1 MDELLID
8 FLTETAESLAALDDA
23 LLQLE
28 RVPDDPEMLA
38 VVFRM
43 VHTIKGTCGFLS
55 LPRLERVAHVAED
68 LLGDVRDGKLPANAA
83 LITVVLGALD
93 RIKLIVSGIV
103 ATGLEPDG
111 DDTDL
116 LAELRDMRTR
126 GPAPEPEPAI
136 TLDFDTLEMLPPGT
150 IESLAAQIA
159 EAVPMAEATPEAA
172 HGQPAQTIRLD
183 VNVLENLMILV
194 SELVLTRNQL
204 MQIART
210 ETDSRFTAPLQRL
223 SHLTSDLQEGVVKTR
238 MSPILGAWNK
248 LPRIVRDLASE
259 LGKQIDLVML
269 GKETELDRQVLEL
282 IRDPLIHMVRNS
294 ADHGLESPAV
304 RLASGK
310 PAHGTITLSSFH
322 EGGQIVIEVADDG
335 AGLSTERIRARAL
348 AQGLASSA
356 ELATMTERQV
366 QRFIFAPG
374 FSTASAVTSVSGRGV
389 GMDVV
394 KTNIERLGGTVD
406 LRSVAGRGT
415 TFTVKIPLTLA
426 IISALIVE
434 AGGQRF
440 ALPQICVAE
449 LVRAEGSGSLEEGAL
464 VVERVDGTPVLR
476 LRDQLLPLVNLR
488 DLLQMDAQAA
498 MNSADPT
505 ALTVVV
511 ATLGGTTLGLVVD
524 QVFDT
529 EEIVVKPVSPML
541 RHIKVFSGN
550 TILGDGAVIM
560 ILDPNGLSRAVGHA
574 GLTATVKDRPVDTQA
589 AATERTGDRSAMLLV
604 RLAPDAS
611 PVAMPLGLVAR
622 IESIARED
630 IEFTSDQ
637 PVTQYRGQL
646 MPLMALDSSL
656 AMADHVPV
664 LVFADRGRSV
674 GLMVEEI
681 VDVVEDQLFIELV
694 SSRPGLLGTAVI
706 AGRVTEIIDAGHWLK
721 QGWEDWFSDNPG
733 PRNAKQLHLL
743 VVEDSAFFRQL
754 LIPTLSAAGYHVT
767 AVDSAMKALALRDA
781 AVPAEFDAIISD
793 VEMPGMDGLQFA
805 RLLKEG
811 GPWMDIPLIALS
823 GRFNPIDIR
832 RGGAAGFCEYLGKF
846 DREALLA
853 ALRRHLDQHE
863 RQAA

>member
-8 FLTETAESLAALDDA
+8 FLAETGESLAALDDA

-28 RVPDDPEMLA
+28 RVPDDPDMLA
-38 VVFRM
+38 LVFRM
-43 VHTIKGTCGFLS
+43 VHTIKGTCGFLA
-55 LPRLERVAHVAED
+55 LPRLERVAHAAED
-68 LLGDVRDGKLPANAA
+68 LLSDVRDGRLQANAG
-83 LITVVLGALD
+83 LITCVLNALD
-93 RIKLIVSGIV
+93 RIKLIVAGIV

-111 DDTDL
+111 DDRL
-116 LAELRDMRTR
+116 LIAELAAVQAGVCAT
-126 GPAPEPEPAI
+126 PAETPTADPEPV
-136 TLDFDTLEMLPPGT
+136 DPPDM
-150 IESLAAQIA
+150 EAA
-159 EAVPMAEATPEAA
+159 ATPN
-172 HGQPAQTIRLD
+172 GVGPQAQTIRLD
-183 VNVLENLMILV
+183 VSVLENLMTLV

-204 MQIART
+204 MQLARS
-210 ETDSRFTAPLQRL
+210 EGDSRYTAPLQRL

-238 MSPILGAWNK
+238 MQPILGAWNK
-248 LPRIVRDLASE
+248 LPRIVRDLAAE

-294 ADHGLESPAV
+294 ADHGLESLAE
-304 RLASGK
+304 RLAMGK
-310 PAHGTITLSSFH
+310 PALGTITLSSFH

-335 AGLSTERIRARAL
+335 AGLPTERIRARVL
-348 AQGLASSA
+348 AQGLATPA
-356 ELATMTERQV
+356 DVATMTERQV
-366 QRFIFAPG
+366 QRFIFHAG
-374 FSTASAVTSVSGRGV
+374 FSTAAAITAVSGRGV

-394 KTNIERLGGTVD
+394 KTNIERLGGSVD
-406 LRSVAGRGT
+406 VRSVAGRGS

-434 AGGQRF
+434 AGGLRF
-440 ALPQICVAE
+440 ALPQICVGE
-449 LVRAEGSGSLEEGAL
+449 LVRAESGGALEEGAL
-464 VVERVDGTPVLR
+464 VVEHVDGTPVLR
-476 LRDQLLPLVNLR
+476 LRDQLLPLVHLR
-488 DLLQMDAQAA
+488 DLLHLGSAA
-498 MNSADPT
+498 PDGGGEATVEAM
-505 ALTVVV
+505 TVVV
-511 ATLGGTTLGLVVD
+511 ANLGGTTLGLVVD

-529 EEIVVKPVSPML
+529 EEIVVKPVSPPL
-541 RHIKVFSGN
+541 RQIKVFSGN
-550 TILGDGAVIM
+550 TILGDGSVIM
-560 ILDPNGLSRAVGHA
+560 ILDPNGMARAIGHA
-574 GLTATVKDRPVDTQA
+574 AITNQAKDRPADSQA
-589 AATERTGDRSAMLLV
+589 SLTERTGDKSAMLLV
-604 RLAPDAS
+604 RLKPGAS

-622 IESIARED
+622 IESFARAD
-630 IEFTSDQ
+630 IEYTSEQ
-637 PVTQYRGQL
+637 AVTQYRGQL
-646 MPLMALDSSL
+646 MPLMALDGAHIL
-656 AMADHVPV
+656 ADHVPV

-681 VDVVEDQLFIELV
+681 VDVVEDQLLIELA

-721 QGWEDWFSDNPG
+721 QGWQDWFSDNPG
-733 PRNAKQLHLL
+733 PRNATQKRLL

-767 AVDSAMKALALRDA
+767 AVDSAFKALAMRDGST
-781 AVPAEFDAIISD
+781 PPQFDAIISD

-811 GPWMDIPLIALS
+811 GLWMDTPLIALS

-853 ALRRHLDQHE
+853 ALRRHLDNQE

>member
-8 FLTETAESLAALDDA
+8 FLAETGESLAALDDA

-55 LPRLERVAHVAED
+55 LPRLEQVAHAAED
-68 LLGDVRDGKLPANAA
+68 LLGDVRDGVLQANAD
-83 LITVVLGALD
+83 LITVVLTALD
-93 RIKLIVSGIV
+93 RIKLIVAGIV
-103 ATGLEPDG
+103 ATGLEPEG
-111 DDTDL
+111 DDSRL
-116 LAELRDMRTR
+116 MQELKAVRDRVPT
-126 GPAPEPEPAI
+126 PAPVTQPASLMEADWP
-136 TLDFDTLEMLPPGT
+136 TS
-150 IESLAAQIA
+150 ESALVADANGHGAAQG
-159 EAVPMAEATPEAA
+159 A
-172 HGQPAQTIRLD
+172 HTIRLD

-204 MQIART
+204 MQLART
-210 ETDSRFTAPLQRL
+210 ETDSRYTAPLQRL
-223 SHLTSDLQEGVVKTR
+223 SHLTSDLQEGVVRTR
-238 MSPILGAWNK
+238 MQPILGAWNK
-248 LPRIVRDLASE
+248 LPRIVRDLSTE
-259 LGKQIDLVML
+259 LGKQIELVMV

-294 ADHGLESPAV
+294 ADHGLERAAV
-304 RLASGK
+304 RRAAGK
-310 PAHGTITLSSFH
+310 PAIGTITLRSFH
-322 EGGQIVIEVADDG
+322 EGGQVVIEVADDG
-335 AGLSTERIRARAL
+335 AGLSTERIRTRAL
-348 AQGLASSA
+348 TQGLVSPAD
-356 ELATMTERQV
+356 LATMTERQI
-366 QRFIFAPG
+366 QRFIFHPG
-374 FSTASAVTSVSGRGV
+374 FSTATQITSVSGRGV

-449 LVRAEGSGSLEEGAL
+449 MVRTEGAGSLEEGRL

-476 LRDQLLPLVNLR
+476 LRDQLLPLLR
-488 DLLQMDAQAA
+488 LGDLLQLECPPEDVTD
-498 MNSADPT
+498 S
-505 ALTVVV
+505 LTVVV
-511 ATLGGTTLGLVVD
+511 ASLGGTMLGLVVD

-560 ILDPNGLSRAVGHA
+560 ILDPNGLGRLIGHA
-574 GLTATVKDRPVDTQA
+574 ATGGAKERPIDDQA
-589 AATERTGDRSAMLLV
+589 ATTERTGDRSAMLLV
-604 RLAPDAS
+604 RLVPGAT

-630 IEFTSDQ
+630 IEFTSDK

-646 MPLMALDSSL
+646 MPLMALDSGHTV
-656 AMADHVPV
+656 ANRVPV
-664 LVFADRGRSV
+664 MVFSDRGRSV
-674 GLMVEEI
+674 GLMVDEI
-681 VDVVEDQLFIELV
+681 VDVVEDELLIELA
-694 SSRPGLLGTAVI
+694 SSKPGLLGTAII

-721 QGWEDWFSDNPG
+721 QGWNDWFSDNPG
-733 PRNAKQLHLL
+733 PRNCLQHRLL

-754 LIPTLSAAGYHVT
+754 LIPTLSAVGYHVT
-767 AVDSAMKALALRDA
+767 AVDSATKALAMRDA
-781 AVPAEFDAIISD
+781 PVPAMFDAIISD
-793 VEMPGMDGLQFA
+793 VEMPGMNGLEFA
-805 RLLKEG
+805 RLLKDDG
-811 GPWMDIPLIALS
+811 AWANTPLLALS
-823 GRFNPIDIR
+823 GRFNPIDIQ
-832 RGGAAGFCEYLGKF
+832 RGIAAGFVEYLGKF

-853 ALRRHLDQHE
+853 SLSHHLNQQERR
-863 RQAA
+863 AA

>member
-8 FLTETAESLAALDDA
+8 FLAETGESLAALDDA

-55 LPRLERVAHVAED
+55 LPRLEKVAHAAED
-68 LLGDVRDGKLPANAA
+68 LLGDVRDGVLQADAK
-83 LITVVLGALD
+83 LITVVLIALD
-93 RIKLIVSGIV
+93 RIKLIVAGII
-103 ATGLEPDG
+103 ATGLEPEG
-111 DDTDL
+111 DDSKL
-116 LAELRDMRTR
+116 MAELTAIRTR
-126 GPAPEPEPAI
+126 KRPPPAVDADIMDGPTFEPAVS
-136 TLDFDTLEMLPPGT
+136 
-150 IESLAAQIA
+150 ESSSHVANAG
-159 EAVPMAEATPEAA
+159 A
-172 HGQPAQTIRLD
+172 HTIRLD
-183 VNVLENLMILV
+183 VSVLENLMILV

-204 MQIART
+204 MQLART
-210 ETDSRFTAPLQRL
+210 ETDSRYTAPLQRL
-223 SHLTSDLQEGVVKTR
+223 SHLTSDLQEGVVRTR
-238 MSPILGAWNK
+238 MQPILGAWNK

-259 LGKQIDLVML
+259 LGKQIDLVMI

-294 ADHGLESPAV
+294 ADHGLEATSV
-304 RLASGK
+304 RLAAGK
-310 PAHGTITLSSFH
+310 PAVGTITLSSFH
-322 EGGQIVIEVADDG
+322 ESGQVVIEVADDG

-348 AQGLASSA
+348 TQGLVNPAD
-356 ELATMTERQV
+356 LAAMTERQI
-366 QRFIFAPG
+366 QRFIFHPG
-374 FSTASAVTSVSGRGV
+374 FSTATSITSVSGRGV

-449 LVRAEGSGSLEEGAL
+449 MVRTEGAGSLDEGSL

-476 LRDQLLPLVNLR
+476 LRDQLLPLLR
-488 DLLQMDAQAA
+488 LSNLLQLECPPEDV
-498 MNSADPT
+498 NES
-505 ALTVVV
+505 LTVVV
-511 ATLGGTTLGLVVD
+511 ASLGGTMLGLVVD

-529 EEIVVKPVSPML
+529 EEIVVKPVSPLL

-560 ILDPNGLSRAVGHA
+560 ILDPNGLGRLVGQA
-574 GLTATVKDRPVDTQA
+574 APNGTKERPVADDS
-589 AATERTGDRSAMLLV
+589 AATERSGDRSAMLLV
-604 RLAPDAS
+604 RLAPGQP

-630 IEFTSDQ
+630 IEYTSDK
-637 PVTQYRGQL
+637 PVTQYRGKL
-646 MPLMALDSSL
+646 MPLMALDSGHTI
-656 AMADHVPV
+656 ANRVPV
-664 LVFADRGRSV
+664 MVFSDRGRSV
-674 GLMVEEI
+674 GLMVDEI
-681 VDVVEDQLFIELV
+681 VDVVEDELLIELA
-694 SSRPGLLGTAVI
+694 SSQRGLLGTAI
-706 AGRVTEIIDAGHWLK
+706 ISGRVTEIIDAGHWLK
-721 QGWEDWFSDNPG
+721 QGWADWFSDNPG
-733 PRNAKQLHLL
+733 PRNSLQHRLL

-754 LIPTLSAAGYHVT
+754 LMPTLSAVGYHVT
-767 AVDSAMKALALRDA
+767 AVDSAAKALALRDA
-781 AVPAEFDAIISD
+781 PVPPRFDAIISD

-805 RLLKEG
+805 RLLKESG
-811 GPWMDIPLIALS
+811 AWTDIPLIALS
-823 GRFNPIDIR
+823 GRSTPLDVQ
-832 RGGAAGFCEYLGKF
+832 RGLAAGFVEYLGKF

-853 ALRRHLDQHE
+853 ALSHHLNRQE
-863 RQAA
+863 QQAA

>member
-8 FLTETAESLAALDDA
+8 FLAETGESLAALDDA

-38 VVFRM
+38 LVFRM

-55 LPRLERVAHVAED
+55 LPRLERVAHSAED
-68 LLGDVRDGKLPANAA
+68 LLGDVRDGALLADAD
-83 LITVVLGALD
+83 LITVVFAALD
-93 RIKLIVSGIV
+93 RIKLIVAGIV

-111 DDTDL
+111 DDAPL
-116 LAELRDMRTR
+116 MAELKAMRTPR
-126 GPAPEPEPAI
+126 PTPAALDDLASVIHEEAQAEFELPA
-136 TLDFDTLEMLPPGT
+136 
-150 IESLAAQIA
+150 A
-159 EAVPMAEATPEAA
+159 EALAPAEAAATVTPPT
-172 HGQPAQTIRLD
+172 GQTIRLD

-204 MQIART
+204 LQLART
-210 ETDSRFTAPLQRL
+210 ETDSRYTAPLQRL

-238 MSPILGAWNK
+238 MQPIHGAWNK

-259 LGKQIDLVML
+259 LGKQIELVMI

-294 ADHGLESPAV
+294 ADHGLEPTAT
-304 RLASGK
+304 RLAAGK
-310 PAHGTITLSSFH
+310 PATGTITLSSFH
-322 EGGQIVIEVADDG
+322 EGGQVVIEVADDG
-335 AGLSTERIRARAL
+335 AGLPTDRIRAQAL
-348 AQGLASSA
+348 TQGLVSA
-356 ELATMTERQV
+356 ADLAAMTERQI
-366 QRFIFAPG
+366 QRFIFHPG
-374 FSTASAVTSVSGRGV
+374 FSTASTVTSVSGRGV

-449 LVRAEGSGSLEEGAL
+449 LVRAEGSGSLEEGSL
-464 VVERVDGTPVLR
+464 VVEYVDGTPVLR
-476 LRDQLLPLVNLR
+476 LREQLLPLVRLNR
-488 DLLQMDAQAA
+488 LLQLDGEPVRET
-498 MNSADPT
+498 D

-511 ATLGGTTLGLVVD
+511 ASLGGTTLGLVVD

-529 EEIVVKPVSPML
+529 EEIVVKPVSPLL

-560 ILDPNGLSRAVGHA
+560 ILDPNGLARLVGQAAVTSA
-574 GLTATVKDRPVDTQA
+574 RERPVATQSST
-589 AATERTGDRSAMLLV
+589 TERTGDRSAMLLV
-604 RLAPDAS
+604 RLSPGAT

-630 IEFTSDQ
+630 IEFTSDK

-646 MPLMALDSSL
+646 MPLMALDPTHTFAS
-656 AMADHVPV
+656 HVPV
-664 LVFADRGRSV
+664 MVFSDRGRSV
-674 GLMVEEI
+674 GLMVDEI
-681 VDVVEDQLFIELV
+681 VDVVEDELFIELT
-694 SSRPGLLGTAVI
+694 SSRQGLLGTAII

-733 PRNAKQLHLL
+733 PRNASQHRLL

-767 AVDSAMKALALRDA
+767 AVESAIKALALRDA
-781 AVPAEFDAIISD
+781 PAPLMFDAIISD

-805 RLLKEG
+805 RVLKES
-811 GPWMDIPLIALS
+811 GPWADIPLLALS

-832 RGGAAGFCEYLGKF
+832 RGGAAGFVEYLGKF

-853 ALRRHLDQHE
+853 ALARNLNLQERR
-863 RQAA
+863 AA

>member
-8 FLTETAESLAALDDA
+8 FLAETAESLAALDDA

-38 VVFRM
+38 LVFRL

-55 LPRLERVAHVAED
+55 LPRLERVAHAAED
-68 LLGDVRDGKLPANAA
+68 VLSDVRDGALPANAG
-83 LITVVLGALD
+83 LITIVLGALD
-93 RIKLIVSGIV
+93 RIKLIVAGIV
-103 ATGLEPDG
+103 ATGLEPEG
-111 DDTDL
+111 DDL
-116 LAELRDMRTR
+116 PLIAELKAVRT
-126 GPAPEPEPAI
+126 GQPKATAAEPVPELPDPEPDHPA
-136 TLDFDTLEMLPPGT
+136 
-150 IESLAAQIA
+150 AAD
-159 EAVPMAEATPEAA
+159 AVPTN
-172 HGQPAQTIRLD
+172 GNQPAHTIRLD
-183 VNVLENLMILV
+183 VNVLENLMTLV

-210 ETDSRFTAPLQRL
+210 EADSRFTAPLQRL
-223 SHLTSDLQEGVVKTR
+223 SHLTSDLQEGVVRTR
-238 MSPILGAWNK
+238 MQPILGAWSK
-248 LPRIVRDLASE
+248 LPRVVRDLAAE

-294 ADHGLESPAV
+294 ADHGLEGPAA
-304 RLASGK
+304 RIAAGK
-310 PAHGTITLSSFH
+310 PALGTITLSSFH

-335 AGLSTERIRARAL
+335 AGLPTDRIRARAV
-348 AQGLASSA
+348 AQGLVGPA
-356 ELATMTERQV
+356 EATTMTERQV
-366 QRFIFAPG
+366 QRFIFHPG
-374 FSTASAVTSVSGRGV
+374 FSTASTITAVSGRGV

-394 KTNIERLGGTVD
+394 KTNIERLGGSVD
-406 LRSVAGRGT
+406 VRSVAGRGT
-415 TFTVKIPLTLA
+415 TFTVRIPLTLA

-440 ALPQICVAE
+440 AVPQLCVAE
-449 LVRAEGSGSLEEGAL
+449 LVRAENDGALVEGAL

-476 LRDQLLPLVNLR
+476 LRDQLLPLVYLR
-488 DLLQMDAQAA
+488 DLLKLGDVRP
-498 MNSADPT
+498 ADPDRSDE

-511 ATLGGTTLGLVVD
+511 ANLGGATLGLVVD

-529 EEIVVKPVSPML
+529 EEIVVKPVSPLL

-550 TILGDGAVIM
+550 TILGDGTVIM
-560 ILDPNGLSRAVGHA
+560 ILDPNGMARAIGQTSVTSQVRDPNA
-574 GLTATVKDRPVDTQA
+574 DRPREHA
-589 AATERTGDRSAMLLV
+589 ERTGDKSAMLLV
-604 RLAPDAS
+604 RLFPGAN

-622 IESIARED
+622 IESVPRED

-637 PVTQYRGQL
+637 AVTQYRGQL
-646 MPLMALDSSL
+646 MPLMALDGSH
-656 AMADHVPV
+656 AITGPVPV

-674 GLMVEEI
+674 GLMVDEI
-681 VDVVEDQLFIELV
+681 VDVVEDELVIELV
-694 SSRPGLLGTAVI
+694 SARPGLLGTAVI

-721 QGWEDWFSDNPG
+721 KGWDDWFSDTPG
-733 PRNAKQLHLL
+733 PRNAKQRRLL

-767 AVDSAMKALALRDA
+767 AVDSATRALALRDA
-781 AVPAEFDAIISD
+781 PERPEFDAIVSD

-805 RLLKEG
+805 RLIKEG
-811 GPWMDIPLIALS
+811 GPWMHLPLIALS

-832 RGGAAGFCEYLGKF
+832 RGGAAGFTEYLGKF

-853 ALRRHLDQHE
+853 ALRRNLDVVD